1 MLRFL
6 FLGESRGVLPKCLQP
21 AVDPGRSK
29 TLTSFSSKRMT
40 AAEKRAS
47 EPGFGM
53 SATVLLNTV
62 VVVSMFSLSQFLH
75 SGTECP
81 M

>member
-1 MLRFL
+1 M
-6 FLGESRGVLPKCLQP
+6 GESREVLPKCLHP

-29 TLTSFSSKRMT
+29 TLTSSSSMIIA

-47 EPGFGM
+47 KPGFGM

-62 VVVSMFSLSQFLH
+62 VVMSMFSLSQFLH